1 MEYSLYEDS
10 ATWNAWYAWAKQN
23 AYDSAAMTKF
33 SSRALK
39 LNGYWDTIA
48 SGDLSAMCIS
58 DTSSTAKGALC
69 AEAYIHTVSSAVV
82 YDSKTYSI
90 KGADIATKLLN
101 TTKPSNNARTMDFA
115 GTSVTSPAGTLIPVS
130 TGTASTS
137 SAWKSF
143 DVFNCTVTT
152 VKMSCLNWVAASGKE
167 ADGGYPRWTEGQA
180 VEFMWFDGRD
190 LSDSSTYAANSFDK
204 IAFKATTLK
213 YDNTASGALSL
224 SCLVG
229 AVGAAFMLWF

>member
-1 MEYSLYEDS
+1 
-10 ATWNAWYAWAKQN
+10 
-23 AYDSAAMTKF
+23 MTKF

-58 DTSSTAKGALC
+58 DMSSSGKGALC
-69 AEAYIHTVSSAVV
+69 AEAYIHTVSSTVK

-90 KGADIATKLLN
+90 KAADIKTKLIN
-101 TTKPSNNARTMDFA
+101 TTTVSTNARTFDFA

-152 VKMSCLNWVAASGKE
+152 VKMSCLNWVAADGKE
-167 ADGGYPRWTEGQA
+167 ADGGYPRWTEGQS

-190 LSDSSTYAANSFDK
+190 LSDSATYKVGTYDK
-204 IAFKATTLK
+204 IVFKA
-213 YDNTASGALSL
+213 
-224 SCLVG
+224 
-229 AVGAAFMLWF
+229 